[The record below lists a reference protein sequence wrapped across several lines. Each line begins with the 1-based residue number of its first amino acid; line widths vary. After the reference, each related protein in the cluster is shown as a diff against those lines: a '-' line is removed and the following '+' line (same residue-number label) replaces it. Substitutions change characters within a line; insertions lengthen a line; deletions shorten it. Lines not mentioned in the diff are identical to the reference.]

1 MNPAFRTSS
10 PQPSTYESH
19 HDPQNTFDVE
29 TPRRQPI
36 TSPTPETTRT
46 PQEVA
51 QANHAPPPPASGHQA
66 RPGTQGGPPPGQVE
80 ALPTVPHNEYPMD
93 GMTMYCRTAPPPS
106 SDRSSA
112 ASPGR
117 PISRDSQSD
126 DSNPTSSSSYE
137 PSNGK
142 QSPMKLG
149 ALPATANAEN
159 DKQVLMRPKSGFF
172 QNHSPFRRKS
182 KHEREYRPVDS
193 SNVTAPGEHRG
204 TTLTA
209 PSRTGMAGSTHLT
222 QSPTRSGRESQGMLL
237 ESRHQSRSPEPV
249 DPRANFQ
256 LNVGNNVFDV
266 ASPDARPSAT
276 GNPSSQTQDALD
288 PIAQALAEL
297 KGVGKQS
304 SARLSADRY
313 HGIQTPA
320 PSVAASSSTAA
331 KRPGASPTRQT
342 TPPPS
347 YDQPT
352 RRLDAPQPAFT
363 SAQMQ
368 QTRQKYVDQKQNMFG
383 DSAGTL
389 SPVRTDAHTHTQSRP
404 RAGGSTRN
412 SGYGVPRAVSPIP
425 PRGVSPRP
433 EAYAVGEQRQGY
445 RSMSPNPYHRSV
457 RGQHPSRSP
466 PKRDSD
472 RRYAPSEKQ
481 RTDHHR
487 RGSADVVSTQLQL
500 SPALENGY
508 DDPAH
513 GRGRHVAVDRPMT
526 YYGGSGRD
534 HPSTQVQRSPA
545 EGRVR
550 SRSIN
555 DGRQFNQDGIPILH
569 HGKHHD
575 DART

>member
-1 MNPAFRTSS
+1 
-10 PQPSTYESH
+10 
-19 HDPQNTFDVE
+19 
-29 TPRRQPI
+29 
-36 TSPTPETTRT
+36 
-46 PQEVA
+46 
-51 QANHAPPPPASGHQA
+51 
-66 RPGTQGGPPPGQVE
+66 
-80 ALPTVPHNEYPMD
+80 MD

-137 PSNGK
+137 PSSGK
-142 QSPMKLG
+142 QSPTKLG
-149 ALPATANAEN
+149 APPATANSEN
-159 DKQVLMRPKSGFF
+159 DRQVSKTKSGFF

-182 KHEREYRPVDS
+182 KHGRESRLMDA
-193 SNVTAPGEHRG
+193 SNVTAPSEHQG

-209 PSRTGMAGSTHLT
+209 SSRGGMAGSTHPT

-266 ASPDARPSAT
+266 ASPDAQPNAA
-276 GNPSSQTQDALD
+276 GNQSSQTQDALD

-320 PSVAASSSTAA
+320 PSVTASSTTPKHA
-331 KRPGASPTRQT
+331 GASPTRRT

-363 SAQMQ
+363 SAQMK
-368 QTRQKYVDQKQNMFG
+368 QTRQKYVDRKQNMFG

-389 SPVRTDAHTHTQSRP
+389 SPVRTDAHARTQSRP
-404 RAGGSTRN
+404 GVGGGSN
-412 SGYGVPRAVSPIP
+412 SYGGYDVPRAVSPIP
-425 PRGVSPRP
+425 QRGVSPRP
-433 EAYAVGEQRQGY
+433 EAYVGEQRQGY

-472 RRYAPSEKQ
+472 RRYAASGTQK
-481 RTDHHR
+481 TDHHR
-487 RGSADVVSTQLQL
+487 RGSADVVNTQLQL
-500 SPALENGY
+500 SPATEKGY

-526 YYGGSGRD
+526 YYGGSGQD
-534 HPSTQVQRSPA
+534 NPSTQLQQRSPA
-545 EGRVR
+545 DGRVR

-569 HGKHHD
+569 HGKHIVMRE
-575 DART
+575 RTDGLS